1 MDKYDTFKHLNSIH
15 SVLPWSVISC
25 ISVVHLSVVAGSVVV
40 EMPHSVSTGGKVE
53 TLVAKITLF
62 ELLVEPHEL

>member
-1 MDKYDTFKHLNSIH
+1 M
-15 SVLPWSVISC
+15 
-25 ISVVHLSVVAGSVVV
+25 HLSVVAGSVVV